1 MFTGPLSVTKLL
13 ASDQGASFVEKI
25 NDGSLRQEEASQF
38 PGIVFDAMPNSETN
52 IEALKEMERRHLD
65 ALVIIYGDGHIKGV
79 LSREQVLSSM
89 MLALVNSGD

>member
-1 MFTGPLSVTKLL
+1 
-13 ASDQGASFVEKI
+13 
-25 NDGSLRQEEASQF
+25 
-38 PGIVFDAMPNSETN
+38 MPDSETN